1 MTSTNSGSSSGAI
14 NLADFVE
21 IFRRRIKLFGVI
33 ALALTALAIIASL
46 LATPQYTAT
55 ASLKLDPNKRS
66 IVDIPATAGAAPAD
80 NPFIETE
87 IQVARSRKVAMA
99 TIRALNLSK
108 DDEFGATEASGL
120 KHTLAGL
127 LGAQQ
132 AKLTAA
138 EADDAIAAEFM
149 SRLNVSRH
157 GLSYII
163 QVDFTSKNPRKAA
176 LIANM
181 VAKQYMLASMTM
193 RADALR
199 LQAQTLETGLSK
211 LGSEA
216 RDASAE
222 AAAYRANSGLASAAN
237 GTVTQQQASG
247 IAAQLSDVQAE
258 RATALANL
266 AEARA
271 QLQRGD
277 LDSISAVLSAPGV
290 QDLRRLRA
298 ELLRQQGEISTRYG
312 PRHPEWLRIQ
322 QQLSGVDAQLKVE
335 SGRVVAGLEA
345 TARAADAK
353 VAALSGTLH
362 GLQGQ
367 LAASSRAEAVAQ
379 GLDREAEAKQNV
391 YNQFNMAQQQVSQQ
405 TNVDETR
412 AVLVSEATTP
422 EAPSF
427 PNKPL
432 FALMGLFVGCA
443 AGAAGVFVAEG
454 LESTIRSGSDV
465 TRYLGLTTV
474 AVVPA
479 LVRSALRA
487 AGQDTTPESYV
498 VKRPMS
504 GFAEAFRNI
513 RSALMLPEADRAAK
527 VIAVSSALPGEGKTT
542 AAAAFGRVLGM
553 SGAQVVIVDCDL
565 RRSSLGDR
573 LESRDNGPGL
583 TQLLTGHAT
592 LDETLRADLVPG
604 VFILPTASTEF
615 IPQDLFSG
623 SRIRELLEDLK
634 SRFDYVILDS
644 PPVLAVAE
652 ARAIA
657 VLADR
662 VILVTQWA
670 KTPRAAVIAA
680 VEHLRHDGADLA
692 GVVLNRVDVSGHS
705 LSKQDYAYYYSDNKR
720 YYRE

>member
-1 MTSTNSGSSSGAI
+1 VTSDNSGPSSGAI
-14 NLADFVE
+14 NLVDFVE
-21 IFRRRIKLFGVI
+21 IFRRRIRLFGVI
-33 ALALTALAIIASL
+33 AGALTALAIIASL
-46 LATPQYTAT
+46 LATPQYTAE
-55 ASLKLDPNKRS
+55 AGLKLDPNKRS
-66 IVDIPATAGAAPAD
+66 IVDTPATAGATPAD

-87 IQVARSRKVAMA
+87 IQVARSRKVALA
-99 TIRALNLSK
+99 TIKALNLAS
-108 DDEFGATEASGL
+108 DSEFGAEQTGGL
-120 KHTLAGL
+120 KHSLAGL
-127 LGAQQ
+127 LGAQP
-132 AKLTAA
+132 AKPSAVDA
-138 EADDAIAAEFM
+138 DEAVVTEFM
-149 SRLNVSRH
+149 SRLNVSRD

-163 QVDFTSKNPRKAA
+163 HVDFTSRNPQKAA
-176 LIANM
+176 LIANTL
-181 VAKQYMLASMTM
+181 ARQYMLVSATM

-211 LGSEA
+211 LGAEA
-216 RDASAE
+216 RDASAQ

-247 IAAQLSDVQAE
+247 IAGQLSDVQAE

-271 QLQRGD
+271 QLRRGD
-277 LDSISAVLSAPGV
+277 IDSITAVTSAPGV

-298 ELLRQQGEISTRYG
+298 ELLRQQAEISTRYG
-312 PRHPEWLRIQ
+312 PRHPESLRVQ
-322 QQLSGVDAQLKVE
+322 QQLNGIDAQLKAE
-335 SGRVVAGLEA
+335 SERVVAGLEA
-345 TARAADAK
+345 TARSADAR
-353 VAALSGTLH
+353 VGALSGTLN
-362 GLQGQ
+362 GLQGR
-367 LAASSRAEAVAQ
+367 LAAGSRAESIAQ

-412 AVLVSEATTP
+412 AVLVSEASTP
-422 EAPSF
+422 DSPSF

-454 LESTIRSGSDV
+454 LESTIRSTSDV

-474 AVVPA
+474 AVVPSLA
-479 LVRSALRA
+479 RSALRV
-487 AGQDTTPESYV
+487 AGKNTTPESYV

-542 AAAAFGRVLGM
+542 AAAAFGRILGM
-553 SGAQVVIVDCDL
+553 AGARVVIVDCDL

-573 LESRDNGPGL
+573 LADRDGGPGL
-583 TQLLTGHAT
+583 TQLLTGQAT
-592 LDETLRADLVPG
+592 LPQTLRQDAVPG
-604 VFILPTASTEF
+604 VFILPAASTEF

-623 SRIRELLEDLK
+623 ARVRELLEELR
-634 SRFDYVILDS
+634 SQFDYVILDS

-662 VILVTQWA
+662 VILVTLWA

-692 GVVLNRVDVSGHS
+692 GVVLNRVDVSGRN

>member
-1 MTSTNSGSSSGAI
+1 MTSANSGSASGAI

-21 IFRRRIKLFGVI
+21 IFQRRIKLFGVI
-33 ALALTALAIIASL
+33 TGALTALAIIASL

-55 ASLKLDPNKRS
+55 ANLKLDPNKRS
-66 IVDIPATAGAAPAD
+66 IIDTPVSAGATPAD

-87 IQVARSRKVAMA
+87 IQVARSRKVALA
-99 TIRALNLSK
+99 TITALNLSK
-108 DDEFGATEASGL
+108 DSEFGAAEAGGL
-120 KHTLAGL
+120 KQSLARM
-127 LGAQQ
+127 LGAQP
-132 AKLTAA
+132 AKLSPA
-138 EADDAIAAEFM
+138 EADDAVATEFM
-149 SRLNVSRH
+149 SRLNVSRD

-163 QVDFTSKNPRKAA
+163 HVDFTSRNPQKAA

-181 VAKQYMLASMTM
+181 VAKQYMLASTTM
-193 RADALR
+193 RSDALR

-211 LGSEA
+211 LGAEA
-216 RDASAE
+216 RNASAQ

-258 RATALANL
+258 RATAMANL
-266 AEARA
+266 AEAKA
-271 QLQRGD
+271 QLNRGD
-277 LDSISAVLSAPGV
+277 LDSVAAVLSSPGV

-298 ELLRQQGEISTRYG
+298 ELLRQQAEISTRYG

-322 QQLSGVDAQLKVE
+322 QQLNGVDAQLKVE
-335 SGRVVAGLEA
+335 SERVVAGLEA

-353 VAALSGTLH
+353 VAALSGTLN

-391 YNQFNMAQQQVSQQ
+391 YNQFNMAQQQASQQ

-422 EAPSF
+422 ESPSF

-443 AGAAGVFVAEG
+443 AGAAGVFVAES
-454 LESTIRSGSDV
+454 LESTIRSTSDV

-479 LVRSALRA
+479 LARSALRI
-487 AGQDTTPESYV
+487 AGKGTSPESYV

-565 RRSSLGDR
+565 RRSSLADR
-573 LESRDNGPGL
+573 LGAEGRGPGL

-592 LDETLRADLVPG
+592 LDETLRPDAVSG

-623 SRIRELLEDLK
+623 SRARDLLEELK

-680 VEHLRHDGADLA
+680 VDHLRHDGADLA

-705 LSKQDYAYYYSDNKR
+705 LSKRDYAYYYSDNKR
-720 YYRE
+720 YYSE